1 MKRFYLTKNV
11 IENFEKNN
19 FIYYQVQKEIFDM
32 FLEKKLTETA
42 FKIYVLLFDRAKI
55 SAKNG
60 YYDETGIYVYYPY
73 AQLKEKLKV
82 SNTPISN
89 GLKNLEKE
97 GLIKKCV
104 NFDNSTKIYLGY
116 LK

>member
-42 FKIYVLLFDRAKI
+42 FKIR
-55 SAKNG
+55 
-60 YYDETGIYVYYPY
+60 
-73 AQLKEKLKV
+73 
-82 SNTPISN
+82 
-89 GLKNLEKE
+89 EKE
-97 GLIKKCV
+97 FKEE
-104 NFDNSTKIYLGY
+104 
-116 LK
+116 